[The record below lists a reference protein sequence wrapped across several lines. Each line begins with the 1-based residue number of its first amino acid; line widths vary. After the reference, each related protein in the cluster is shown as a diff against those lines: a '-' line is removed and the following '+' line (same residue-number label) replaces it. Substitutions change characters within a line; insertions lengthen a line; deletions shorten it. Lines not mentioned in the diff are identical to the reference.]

1 MKAKQF
7 YFILLALLIL
17 SAGGI
22 IGAFVWGKGQLK
34 TNALNVS
41 NLLAERDAQRD
52 VVISL
57 QQAEARADEV
67 ENINKI
73 LDRLLPKAKNQETLV
88 LDIIY
93 TATAQSG
100 IPVSSISSFAF
111 SGSGD
116 PDALSGTEPL
126 KDIPGV
132 LEYPFN
138 IEIKNISYTTLIK
151 LLNEIETNG
160 RIIQV
165 DNLQIS
171 PNKTDPGLLTSVS
184 LSLKAYVKP

>member
-7 YFILLALLIL
+7 YFVLLVLLLI

-22 IGAFVWGKGQLK
+22 VGAFVWGKGQLK
-34 TNALNVS
+34 TNASDVS
-41 NLLAERDAQRD
+41 NLLGERDAQRE
-52 VVISL
+52 VIIAL
-57 QQAEARADEV
+57 QRAESKTDEIDYI
-67 ENINKI
+67 NIL
-73 LDRLLPKAKNQETLV
+73 LDRLLPREKNQESLV

-93 TATAQSG
+93 TATAESS
-100 IPVSSISSFAF
+100 IPVSNISSFSF

-126 KDIPGV
+126 KEIPGV

-138 IEIKNISYTTLIK
+138 IEIKDISYITLIK

-171 PNKTDPGLLTSVS
+171 PNKIDPGLLTSVS

>member
-7 YFILLALLIL
+7 YFVLLSLLIL

-34 TNALNVS
+34 TDASNVS

-52 VVISL
+52 IIIAL
-57 QQAEARADEV
+57 QQAEARTDEV
-67 ENINKI
+67 ASINKT
-73 LDRLLPKAKNQETLV
+73 LDRLLPKQKDQETLV

-100 IPVSSISSFAF
+100 IPASNISSFAF

-132 LEYPFN
+132 LGYPFN
-138 IEIKNISYTTLIK
+138 VEIKNISYDTLIK

>member
-1 MKAKQF
+1 MKSKQF
-7 YFILLALLIL
+7 YFVLLALLIL
-17 SAGGI
+17 SGGGI
-22 IGAFVWGKGQLK
+22 IGSFVWGKGQLK
-34 TNALNVS
+34 TDAFSVS

-52 VVISL
+52 IIISL
-57 QQAEARADEV
+57 QQAEARTDEV

-73 LDRLLPKAKNQETLV
+73 LDRMLPKQKNQETLV

-100 IPVSSISSFAF
+100 IPVSNISSFAF

-126 KDIPGV
+126 KEIPGV
-132 LEYPFN
+132 LAYPFN
-138 IEIKNISYTTLIK
+138 VEIKNISYDTLIK
-151 LLNEIETNG
+151 LLIEIEANG

>member
-1 MKAKQF
+1 VKAKQF

-34 TNALNVS
+34 TNASNVS

-52 VVISL
+52 IVISL

-138 IEIKNISYTTLIK
+138 IEIKDISYTTLIK

>member
-7 YFILLALLIL
+7 YFVLIALLFL

-22 IGAFVWGKGQLK
+22 VGAFIWGKGQLE
-34 TNALNVS
+34 TNASSVS
-41 NLLAERDAQRD
+41 NLLAERDAQRE
-52 VVISL
+52 VIITL
-57 QQAEARADEV
+57 QQAEARTDEI
-67 ENINKI
+67 ESINKL
-73 LDRLLPKAKNQETLV
+73 LDRLLPKQKNQESLV

-93 TATAQSG
+93 TATAEAS
-100 IPVSSISSFAF
+100 IPVSSIASFSF

-116 PDALSGTEPL
+116 PDALSGTDPL
-126 KDIPGV
+126 KEIPGV

-138 IEIKNISYTTLIK
+138 IEVKDISYDTLLR

-171 PNKTDPGLLTSVS
+171 PNKVDPGLLTSVS

>member
-138 IEIKNISYTTLIK
+138 IEIKDISYTTLIK

>member
-1 MKAKQF
+1 MKSKQF
-7 YFILLALLIL
+7 YFVLLALLIL

-34 TNALNVS
+34 TDAFSVS

-52 VVISL
+52 IIISL
-57 QQAEARADEV
+57 QQAEARTDEV
-67 ENINKI
+67 GNINKI
-73 LDRLLPKAKNQETLV
+73 LDRMLPKQKNQETLV

-100 IPVSSISSFAF
+100 IPVSNISSFAF

-126 KDIPGV
+126 KEIPGV
-132 LEYPFN
+132 LAYPFN
-138 IEIKNISYTTLIK
+138 VEVKNISYDTLIK
-151 LLNEIETNG
+151 LLNEIEANG

-171 PNKTDPGLLTSVS
+171 PNKTDPGLLTSVG

>member
-7 YFILLALLIL
+7 YFVLIALLIL

-22 IGAFVWGKGQLK
+22 VGAFIWGKGQLQ
-34 TNALNVS
+34 TNASNVS
-41 NLLAERDAQRD
+41 DLLAERDAQRD
-52 VVISL
+52 VIITL
-57 QQAEARADEV
+57 QQAESRTVEI
-67 ENINKI
+67 ENINKL
-73 LDRLLPKAKNQETLV
+73 LDKLLPKEKKQESLV

-93 TATAQSG
+93 TATAESN

-111 SGSGD
+111 SGGGD
-116 PDALSGTEPL
+116 PDALSGTDPL
-126 KDIPGV
+126 KEIPGV
-132 LEYPFN
+132 LEYPFSL
-138 IEIKNISYTTLIK
+138 EIKDISYETLLK

-165 DNLQIS
+165 DNIQIS